1 MIGTTDNLNFPLA
14 LIILSLFCSKV
25 VTDMVLKM
33 QAISSSRQLGY
44 SIGYTRIFYSDL
56 YEIYLA
62 TVVEGLR
69 KLGYIYKI
77 Y

>member
-1 MIGTTDNLNFPLA
+1 MIGTTDNLNLPLA
-14 LIILSLFCSKV
+14 LIILSLFCSKL

-33 QAISSSRQLGY
+33 QAISSSRHVGY
-44 SIGYTRIFYSDL
+44 SIGYAKIFYSVL

-77 Y
+77 S